1 MKKIKIKKI
10 VPVVYCGSLIQQNFG
25 ESINN
30 HGFLSW
36 DVETLTYTEHN
47 IDNDYGFY
55 QFTLNSID
63 DIETESEILKNS

>member
-25 ESINN
+25 ETVTN

-36 DVETLTYTEHN
+36 DVDTLTYDEHN
-47 IDNDYGFY
+47 IENDYGFY

-63 DIETESEILKNS
+63 DIDNDMEIIKNL